1 MESMIQNIC
10 LAVTVW
16 FIFFLLRR
24 NEKSV
29 YDNKWEGVTLTLLNK
44 IHFSIIF
51 QSSVTQG
58 YLVSISRENWEN
70 RDKNKDSLSGMH
82 EWIIN
87 VLWNESIYVNMHWVF
102 LYNFSIFYE
111 PILSFDNI
119 LFIGNCDKLILT
131 IFIEGKINIDL
142 PEFIKEHFIICEKEW
157 WIERMSR
164 FYAFRRQ
171 FIHLIIFPV
180 PDPDASISL

>member
-1 MESMIQNIC
+1 MGGSDFDFIEQNSFFNHLPIFSNPRVFGFYFQRKLRESWQKQG
-10 LAVTVW
+10 
-16 FIFFLLRR
+16 FSLR
-24 NEKSV
+24 NAWM
-29 YDNKWEGVTLTLLNK
+29 NN
-44 IHFSIIF
+44 
-51 QSSVTQG
+51 
-58 YLVSISRENWEN
+58 
-70 RDKNKDSLSGMH
+70 
-82 EWIIN
+82 N

-171 FIHLIIFPV
+171 FIHLMIFVV
-180 PDPDASISL
+180 PDLDASISL